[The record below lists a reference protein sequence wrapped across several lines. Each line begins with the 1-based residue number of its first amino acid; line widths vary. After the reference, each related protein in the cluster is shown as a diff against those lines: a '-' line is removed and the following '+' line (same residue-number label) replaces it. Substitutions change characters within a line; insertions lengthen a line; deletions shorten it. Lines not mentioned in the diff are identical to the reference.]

1 MASNATDT
9 PSRRA
14 QAAAPDTS
22 ALQEQSQHAAAFLRA
37 LANGSRLLLLCSLV
51 SEELSVSE
59 LGARTGIAQPSLSQQ
74 LSVLRAEGL
83 VGTRREGKSVYY
95 SIAEPSVLSMLQTL
109 QQIFCPT
116 PAPAPRRGRARRR
129 A

>member
-1 MASNATDT
+1 MASNATDA
-9 PSRRA
+9 PPRRA

-37 LANGSRLLLLCSLV
+37 LANGNRLLLLCSLV
-51 SEELSVSE
+51 SEELSVSD

-83 VGTRREGKSVYY
+83 VGTRREGKSVFY

-109 QQIFCPT
+109 QHIFCP
-116 PAPAPRRGRARRR
+116 APAQRRARSRRR